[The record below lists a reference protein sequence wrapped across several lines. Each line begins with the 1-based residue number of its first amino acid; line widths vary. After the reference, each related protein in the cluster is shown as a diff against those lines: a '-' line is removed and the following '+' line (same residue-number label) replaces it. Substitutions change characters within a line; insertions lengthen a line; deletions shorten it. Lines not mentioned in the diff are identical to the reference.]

1 MVFICVKMNV
11 ERVVTYMIN
20 IQADSRKVK
29 KGDIF
34 VALRG
39 ISSDGHDYIPK
50 AIENGAS
57 LVVCEEDRGFPNT
70 KVVADSRKYLEEYL
84 KENYSKYLK
93 EMTIVGISGTNGKT
107 TSAKLLHDALN
118 LSGVKC
124 AYIGTIGFY
133 INEKI
138 KNLPNTT
145 VDICDTYDLLVEAY
159 EKGCKVVVLE
169 ASSQGLD
176 MGRLDTIDF
185 DYALFT
191 NLTEDHLDYHKTM
204 ENYALAKQ
212 ILYKRSNVNVVNID
226 DPYKDYFILDN
237 KETYTYGKNK
247 SDFQITNIDIKQ
259 SKTVFTY
266 KYKGTETTIE
276 SNLIGEYNVY
286 NLMGVI
292 CLLSLMGIKDIPSI
306 VSKLHAPVGRMENI
320 DYKGNTIIIDY
331 AHTEDA
337 IDKLINTMKPYIKGK
352 TYVVF
357 GCTGSREREKRSVM
371 TSLVSKLSDFFII
384 TMDDLHDESFD
395 QIVGDMLENATFD
408 NYEVIEN
415 RRDAIEKGISLLNN
429 EDYLFIL
436 GKGHEEAI
444 IIGKEKI
451 PFNDKETVKEIISK
465 N

>member
-1 MVFICVKMNV
+1 
-11 ERVVTYMIN
+11 MIN
-20 IQADSRKVK
+20 IQADSRKIK

-57 LVVCEEDRGFPNT
+57 KIICEEDRGFDIET
-70 KVVADSRKYLEEYL
+70 IVVADSRKYLEKYL
-84 KENYSKYLK
+84 EENYSKYLK

-118 LSGVKC
+118 LSGNKC

-133 INEKI
+133 INDKI

-145 VDICDTYDLLVEAY
+145 VDICETYDLLMEAY
-159 EKGCKVVVLE
+159 ESGCKYVVLE

-176 MGRLDTIDF
+176 GGRLNTINF

-212 ILYKRSNVNVVNID
+212 ILFKRSNINIINID
-226 DPYKDYFILDN
+226 DPYKDYFILDG

-259 SKTVFTY
+259 NNTIFTY
-266 KYKGTETTIE
+266 KYNGKETTIE
-276 SNLIGEYNVY
+276 SNLVGEYNVY

-292 CLLSLMGIKDIPSI
+292 SVLSLMGINDISSI
-306 VSKLHAPVGRMENI
+306 VSKLYAPVGRMENI
-320 DYKGNTIIIDY
+320 NYNNNTIIIDY

-371 TSLVSKLSDFFII
+371 TNLVSKLSDYFII

-395 QIVGDMLENATFD
+395 QIVNDMLDNATFD
-408 NYEVIEN
+408 NYSVIEN
-415 RRDAIEKGISLLNN
+415 RREAIEKGISLLKEN
-429 EDYLFIL
+429 DYLFIL